1 MPISVVCSGC
11 QSRFSVSHTFAGQT
25 GPCPKCK
32 KPITIPKAPTA
43 EVTVHEPEP
52 PAATGGRGRMPTAPI
67 VFQEKPLSVLTIAAT
82 TAGALGC
89 LVAAFVFRLLWGPG
103 GTPVWVLAAGA
114 ATLAFP
120 IAWIAYA
127 IVRDRELEPYQG
139 ASLVLRCGICAVVY
153 ASLWGVHAFLPAEQ
167 MAEEFWRWLFV
178 GPVFGFAGA
187 LAAFAAL
194 DLEWGTASV
203 HFACYV
209 LFTAL
214 LRWILGF
221 PPV

>member
-1 MPISVVCSGC
+1 MPISVVCPGC
-11 QSRFSVSHTFAGQT
+11 TARFTVSDRFAGQT

-32 KPITIPKAPTA
+32 KPITIPAA
-43 EVTVHEPEP
+43 ASVEVTVHEPEP
-52 PAATGGRGRMPTAPI
+52 AVASGKRGRGPTAPI
-67 VFQEKPLSVLTIAAT
+67 VFQEKPLSMLTAAAT
-82 TAGALGC
+82 TAGAVGC
-89 LVAAFVFRLLWGPG
+89 MLVAVVFRAMWGAG
-103 GTPVWVLAAGA
+103 GTPTWVMAAGA
-114 ATLAFP
+114 VALAFP
-120 IAWIAYA
+120 SAWIAYA
-127 IVRDRELEPYQG
+127 IVRDRELQPYRG
-139 ASLVLRCGICAVVY
+139 MSLVLRCGICAAAY
-153 ASLWGVHAFLPAEQ
+153 ALLWGVHAFLPAEQ
-167 MAEEFWRWLFV
+167 MSEEFWRWLFV

-194 DLEWGTASV
+194 DLDWGTAGV